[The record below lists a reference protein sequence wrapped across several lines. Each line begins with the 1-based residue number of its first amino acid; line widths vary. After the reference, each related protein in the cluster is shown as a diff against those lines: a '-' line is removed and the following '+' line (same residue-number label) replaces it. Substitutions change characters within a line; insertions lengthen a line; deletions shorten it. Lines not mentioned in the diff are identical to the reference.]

1 MTENEIRNLARKIAQ
16 VEKSLEQIR
25 ETFKNEMSQEDF
37 RELKLYDYV
46 RSEPT
51 TVTGRIRAIQ
61 ALADSVALYYMGVTT

>member
-46 RSEPT
+46 RSKPT

-61 ALADSVALYYMGVTT
+61 ALADSVAIYYMGVTT